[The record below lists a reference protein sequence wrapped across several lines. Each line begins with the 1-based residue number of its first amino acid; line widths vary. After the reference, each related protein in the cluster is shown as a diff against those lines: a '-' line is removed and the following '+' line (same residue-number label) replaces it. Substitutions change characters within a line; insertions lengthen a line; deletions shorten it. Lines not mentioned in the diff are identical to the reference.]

1 MIAYL
6 EGKIILQKEKFII
19 LNVNHIG
26 YKVFLSEKTISGIT
40 KANDEFKVFCF
51 LNVRENSL
59 DLYGFLDFKELEFF
73 EILNGISGVGPK
85 AALQISALGS
95 LESIKDRILAQ
106 DEKIF
111 EKISGIGRKRAMKI
125 VLELSGKIKEF
136 QKSKTPS
143 MEISETEEALI
154 NLGFSREVAKNAIAK
169 VPKEIKDVDKKIEQA
184 LKILGRQQ

>member
-6 EGKIILQKEKFII
+6 EGKIILKKEKFII

-26 YKVFLSEKTISGIT
+26 YKVFLSEKRISEIVDID
-40 KANDEFKVFCF
+40 NEFKVFCF

-73 EILNGISGVGPK
+73 EILNNISGVGPK
-85 AALQISALGS
+85 AALQISAIGS
-95 LESIKDRILAQ
+95 LESIKDRILAH
-106 DEKIF
+106 DETIF

-136 QKSKTPS
+136 QKAKTS
-143 MEISETEEALI
+143 SANTSETEDALI
-154 NLGFSREVAKNAIAK
+154 NLGFSREIAKNTIAK
-169 VPKEIKDVDKKIEQA
+169 VSKDVKGSNKIIEQA
-184 LKILGRQQ
+184 LKILGKQ